1 MLVKDSQIQ
10 RREYQEVVT
19 GEKLQAQENQKME
32 S

>member
-19 GEKLQAQENQKME
+19 GEKLQA
-32 S
+32 